1 MTRCSF
7 LAVVVLALMLGASC
21 QARAPADKPAT
32 KKIEEGYFLVY
43 ALDSMYQK
51 HPRLPEFGDAI
62 LTGPPNREVCL
73 FVHELLQYVAQ
84 RRLLFDHLRRYIDKQ
99 VAKDKLD
106 AGLLK
111 AFKDYEEYLAAWEK
125 YAKDMHDAFKDY
137 SKKVGWA
144 QQAAAAEVG
153 LTALCYLFGVSDG
166 SATMGEAA
174 DALRKQSEAS
184 LKKLTAVHL
193 RAWVE
198 YRGKIT
204 SAWDDIVK
212 QRKLHEETLRTFAKE
227 QASAQD
233 NPFHLVR
240 DAEKALD
247 PRKKADI
254 DDLIDRAHECM
265 QAAEMVPEGAAYN
278 FYRALFCGMAAK
290 LATRAAEKDL
300 GKTGFTGVGKEPP
313 KAAPLARRALDAYLK
328 YEPVDSNLDAEVFH
342 MYLLVYGFNGDTT
355 TAYNALLKHL
365 LTKNNKG
372 APQLPFR
379 PNLSCNP
386 TFWYDCARVC
396 SIALDKVPKD
406 ANRATAIAL
415 ECLRLAK
422 LCGYDSDEEAKVDP
436 DLKHVRGNAADQ
448 FNRLIK

>member
-1 MTRCSF
+1 
-7 LAVVVLALMLGASC
+7 MLLVFVSSRYAYGQAKTPPAS
-21 QARAPADKPAT
+21 DKPAT
-32 KKIEEGYFLVY
+32 KKIEEAYFLVY
-43 ALDSMYQK
+43 ALESMYQK

-62 LTGPPNREVCL
+62 LTGPPSRELCR

-84 RRLLFDHLRRYIDKQ
+84 RRLLFDHLRRYIEKQ

-106 AGLLK
+106 PGLLK
-111 AFKDYEEYLAAWEK
+111 AFKDYDEYLAVWEK

-137 SKKVGWA
+137 AKKVGWA

-153 LTALCYLFGVSDG
+153 LTALAYLIGVSDG
-166 SATMGEAA
+166 YATMAEAA
-174 DALRKQSEAS
+174 DALKKQSGES
-184 LKKLTAVHL
+184 LKKLTDRHGNASTECC
-193 RAWVE
+193 A
-198 YRGKIT
+198 KIT
-204 SAWDDIVK
+204 AAWYDIVK
-212 QRKLHEETLRTFAKE
+212 QRKLHEEAYKSFVKE
-227 QASAQD
+227 QAPAQD

-240 DAEKALD
+240 AAEEALD
-247 PRKKADI
+247 PKKKADV
-254 DDLIDRAHECM
+254 DALIDRAHECL
-265 QAAEMVPEGAAYN
+265 QAAELVPDGSIYN
-278 FYRALFCGMAAK
+278 FYRALFYGMATK
-290 LATRAAEKDL
+290 LATRAADKDL
-300 GKTGFTGVGKEPP
+300 GKTGFSGVGKEPP
-313 KAAPLARRALDAYLK
+313 KAAPLAKHALDAYLK
-328 YEPVDSNLDAEVFH
+328 YEPIDSNIDSEVFH

-355 TAYNALLKHL
+355 TAYNGLLKTM

-406 ANRATAIAL
+406 SNRATAIAL

-422 LCGYDSDEEAKVDP
+422 LCGYDSNEEAKIDP
-436 DLKHVRGNAADQ
+436 DLKHIRQNAADQ